1 MEEKIAKFKSELHL
15 DTTHL
20 VQKYITVAESEILS
34 NDVHFQLK
42 DEISRHFGV
51 HPNEI
56 ILVGSA
62 KVGFSLAPS
71 KRYRE
76 FGESSD
82 LDVAI
87 ISSALFDRVWHSVV
101 DYKNS
106 RKYWPKSNEFRYHFF
121 DGWIR
126 PDKLPSSKKFSF
138 ANDWWSYFTELSQSQ
153 KFGMQSINAGIYRE
167 ISFLDKYQSLCI
179 EKCKQAELF

>member
-1 MEEKIAKFKSELHL
+1 MEEKIARFKADLNLE
-15 DTTHL
+15 TTHL
-20 VQKYITVAESEILS
+20 VHKYITAAESEILS
-34 NDVHFQLK
+34 SEVHFRLK
-42 DEISRHFGV
+42 DEISSHFGV

-62 KVGFSLAPS
+62 KVGFSLAPD

-76 FGESSD
+76 FCDSSD

-87 ISSALFDRVWHSVV
+87 ISTTLFDRVWHSVV

-106 RKYWPKSNEFRYHFF
+106 RQYWPKKNEFKHHFF

-126 PDKLPSSKKFSF
+126 PDKLPPSHKFSF
-138 ANDWWSYFTELSQSQ
+138 ANDWWEYFTSLSNSQ
-153 KFGMQSINAGIYRE
+153 QFGMQSINAGLYRE
-167 ISFLDKYQSLCI
+167 MSFLDKYQSLCI
-179 EKCKQAELF
+179 EKCKQAESF

>member
-1 MEEKIAKFKSELHL
+1 MEEKIARFKADLNL
-15 DTTHL
+15 GTTHL
-20 VQKYITVAESEILS
+20 VQKYITAAESEILTS
-34 NDVHFQLK
+34 CDHFSLK
-42 DEISRHFGV
+42 DAISGQFGV

-62 KVGFSLAPS
+62 KVGFSLAPD

-76 FGESSD
+76 FGDSSD

-87 ISSALFDRVWHSVV
+87 ISPVLFDRVWHSVL

-106 RKYWPKSNEFRYHFF
+106 RQYWPKKDEFKHHFF

-126 PDKLPSSKKFSF
+126 PDKLPPSRKFSF
-138 ANDWWSYFTELSQSQ
+138 ANEWWEYFTELSNSQ
-153 KFGMQSINAGIYRE
+153 RFGMQSINAGLYRE
-167 ISFLDKYQSLCI
+167 MSFLDKYQSLCI
-179 EKCKQAELF
+179 EKCKQAESF